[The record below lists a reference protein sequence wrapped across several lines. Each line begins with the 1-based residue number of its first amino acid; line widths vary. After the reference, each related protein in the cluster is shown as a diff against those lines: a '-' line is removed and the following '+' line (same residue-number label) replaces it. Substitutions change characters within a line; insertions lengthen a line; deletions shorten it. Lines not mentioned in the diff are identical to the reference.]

1 MKNSEDDNEAD
12 GKQQEYGYVNM
23 EIWLP
28 GRDDDGLV
36 QATVKIRKLDDEGK
50 VVGIMNNNP
59 LLDTRAYE
67 VEFMTSRL
75 KF

>member
-1 MKNSEDDNEAD
+1 
-12 GKQQEYGYVNM
+12 M

-36 QATVKIRKLDDEGK
+36 QATVKIRKLDYEGK